1 MARLRTSHGHIL
13 MLPPRRVSVGES
25 AANEI
30 PVRAGHGLAPV
41 HFRLQPWESG
51 YFLEDAGSGLGTL
64 VNGRPVSWAPLKD
77 GDEITAGELRMIYE
91 SEDNGAGSEPPARP
105 VSTLETVVANEPPDA
120 GNTPPTIE
128 EKPPSWLPPEALQ
141 PPVPPW
147 ARPQPPPPAS
157 SKKTIVLASV
167 FLILVLAAGA
177 LWYFLKRV
185 NPGG

>member
-30 PVRAGHGLAPV
+30 PVRAGHGLASV

-64 VNGRPVSWAPLKD
+64 VNGKPVSWAPLKD
-77 GDEITAGELRMIYE
+77 GDEITAGELRMTYE
-91 SEDNGAGSEPPARP
+91 SEEGGVIPESPVRPASTVP
-105 VSTLETVVANEPPDA
+105 VVVAKSSIPAE
-120 GNTPPTIE
+120 TPAPAAE
-128 EKPPSWLPPEALQ
+128 QPPSWLPPEALQ

-147 ARPQPPPPAS
+147 ARPQPPPPAN
-157 SKKTIVLASV
+157 SKKAAVLTSV
-167 FLILVLAAGA
+167 FLILLLAAGA
-177 LWYFLKRV
+177 LWYFMRKWKT
-185 NPGG
+185 GG